1 MRIEI
6 LRKGS
11 KGRDVTRWQNFLIG
25 RGHLNAV
32 ADGDFGPL
40 TERATKA
47 FQRAN
52 GLSSDGIVGPAT
64 LGQAMLLGFD
74 AGFRDRVEPETNPV
88 LVGGSNL
95 KPIGARTRERLFG
108 RFPYEPAPTRQNPE
122 AIRILDDWE
131 AENIQLITIPQLK
144 GVPVFGRPG
153 SGRLRFHRK
162 AVEQLEGLWAAW
174 EQAGL
179 LHRVLTYDGAY
190 NPRFIRGS
198 RTTLSNHAY
207 GSAFDI
213 NYRWN
218 RLGAIP
224 ALEGREGSVRELV
237 GIANEHGFF
246 WGGHFQ
252 GRPDGMHFEV
262 ARLL

>member
-1 MRIEI
+1 MSIDI
-6 LRKGS
+6 LRRGS
-11 KGRDVTRWQNFLIG
+11 TGRDVVRWQNFLIG
-25 RGHLNAV
+25 RGHLHAA
-32 ADGDFGPL
+32 ADGDFGTL

-64 LGQAMLLGFD
+64 LGKALLLGFD
-74 AGFRDRVEPETNPV
+74 AGFRDRVEADSNPV
-88 LVGGSNL
+88 LVGKPTL
-95 KPIGARTRERLFG
+95 KPVGGKARERMFG
-108 RFPYEPAPTRQNPE
+108 RFLYEAAPTRENPE

-131 AENIQLITIPQLK
+131 DENIRLITIPQLK
-144 GVPVFGRPG
+144 GVPVFGTPG
-153 SGRLRFHRK
+153 SGRLRFHQR
-162 AVEQLEGLWAAW
+162 AVAQLEALWAGW

-179 LHRVLTYDGAY
+179 LHLVLTYDGAY

-213 NYRWN
+213 NYQWN

-224 ALEGREGSVRELV
+224 ALEGQQGSVRELV
-237 GIANEHGFF
+237 AIANEHGFF